1 MDVWFRMPGLHQSP
15 HLCPCH
21 SLDHLCV
28 PELEYIHSE
37 VILSSREGSHLH
49 NIVLVIVDVRL
60 LIVILSALI
69 VYWVLQ
75 LWLS

>member
-1 MDVWFRMPGLHQSP
+1 MPGLHHSP
-15 HLCPCH
+15 HLYLCH
-21 SLDHLCV
+21 SLEHLCV
-28 PELEYIHSE
+28 PEFEYIHSE
-37 VILSSREGSHLH
+37 VILSSHEGSHLH

>member
-1 MDVWFRMPGLHQSP
+1 MS
-15 HLCPCH
+15 
-21 SLDHLCV
+21 
-28 PELEYIHSE
+28 ELEYIHSE
-37 VILSSREGSHLH
+37 VILSSHEGSHLH

>member
-1 MDVWFRMPGLHQSP
+1 MPGLHHSP

-28 PELEYIHSE
+28 SELEYIHSE
-37 VILSSREGSHLH
+37 AILSSHEGSHLH